1 MQEERWI
8 IVMSAWQSQENSRL
22 PYYAMVGIC
31 SNHRSKK
38 NEWRGCTQ
46 RSKVRIRMQR
56 SSAQRSFKPCNY
68 PLLPYDAMRE
78 TQWT

>member
-38 NEWRGCTQ
+38 MKGVVAR
-46 RSKVRIRMQR
+46 
-56 SSAQRSFKPCNY
+56 
-68 PLLPYDAMRE
+68 RE
-78 TQWT
+78 AKFV